1 MTTINVREIILSYL
15 RGLETYQLYELIRMI
30 HGVIEEK
37 IADEYEVVKTNHSIN
52 LVKKNR

>member
-30 HGVIEEK
+30 HNVLEEK
-37 IADEYEVVKTNHSIN
+37 IAGEYDHASLQYCDMKDDFD
-52 LVKKNR
+52 